1 MLQMRDKKKYL
12 FGESYMKKK
21 IMVIL
26 LVTMVMAVMGCGG
39 KTSTASFAD
48 DSTENENVMEK
59 VGAESETKSTIGDMK
74 YLGDTAYG
82 NIEEYRDNVTGV
94 HYFVYGRGG
103 ITVRYNTDG
112 TIFTD

>member
-1 MLQMRDKKKYL
+1 
-12 FGESYMKKK
+12 MKKK

-26 LVTMVMAVMGCGG
+26 LVTMATAVMGCGG
-39 KTSTASFAD
+39 KTSTDSFAD

-74 YLGDTAYG
+74 YLGDTADG
-82 NIEEYRDNVTGV
+82 NIDEYRDNVTGV
-94 HYFVYGRGG
+94 HYFVYGLGG
-103 ITVRYNTDG
+103 ITVRYNADG

>member
-26 LVTMVMAVMGCGG
+26 LVIMVMAVMGCGG
-39 KTSTASFAD
+39 KTSTASFD

>member
-1 MLQMRDKKKYL
+1 
-12 FGESYMKKK
+12 MKKK

-26 LVTMVMAVMGCGG
+26 LVTMATAVMGCGG
-39 KTSTASFAD
+39 KTSTDSFAD

-59 VGAESETKSTIGDMK
+59 VVAKPEGESETKSTIGDMK

-82 NIEEYRDNVTGV
+82 HIKEYRDNVTGV
-94 HYFVYGRGG
+94 HYFVYGLGG
-103 ITVRYNTDG
+103 ITVRYNADG

>member
-1 MLQMRDKKKYL
+1 
-12 FGESYMKKK
+12 MKKK

-26 LVTMVMAVMGCGG
+26 LVIMATAVMGCGG
-39 KTSTASFAD
+39 KTSTDSFAD

-59 VGAESETKSTIGDMK
+59 VVAKPEGESETKSTIGDMK

-82 NIEEYRDNVTGV
+82 NIDEYRDNVTGV
-94 HYFVYGRGG
+94 HYFVYGLGG
-103 ITVRYNTDG
+103 ITVRYNADG

>member
-26 LVTMVMAVMGCGG
+26 LVTIVMAVMGCGG
-39 KTSTASFAD
+39 KTSKASFAD
-48 DSTENENVMEK
+48 DSTEKEK

-82 NIEEYRDNVTGV
+82 NIKEYRDNVTGV